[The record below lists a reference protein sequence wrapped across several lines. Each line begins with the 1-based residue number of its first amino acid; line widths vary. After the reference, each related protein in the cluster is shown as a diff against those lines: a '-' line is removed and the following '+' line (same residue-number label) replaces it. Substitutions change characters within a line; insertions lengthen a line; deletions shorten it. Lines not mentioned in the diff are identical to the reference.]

1 MKAFAE
7 GLVLIGGFLAF
18 SAFGYYAISKLED
31 FLDPNRVSPVHSG
44 VHWRW
49 ISYEESGIAECAM
62 WLKHEK

>member
-7 GLVLIGGFLAF
+7 GLVLSGGFLAF
-18 SAFGYYAISKLED
+18 SAFGYYAVSKLGD
-31 FLDPNRVSPVHSG
+31 FLDPNRVPPVHSNA
-44 VHWRW
+44 HWRW